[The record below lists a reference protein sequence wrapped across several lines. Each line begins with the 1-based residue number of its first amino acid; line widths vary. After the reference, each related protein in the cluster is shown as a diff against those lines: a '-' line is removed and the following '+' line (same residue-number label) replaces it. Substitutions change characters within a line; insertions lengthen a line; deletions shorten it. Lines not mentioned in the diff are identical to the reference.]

1 MSIHVTEHP
10 LIQNK
15 LTVLRNQKTSNSD
28 FRSVMKEVTF
38 YLGYEATRNLPTK
51 KETITTGMSESY
63 DGSKISASIAIIPIL
78 RAGLGMG
85 DAMLELLPNAAV
97 HHIGE

>member
-1 MSIHVTEHP
+1 MSVHITEHP
-10 LIQNK
+10 LIQHK

-38 YLGYEATRNLPTK
+38 YLGYEATRNLPIK
-51 KETITTGMSESY
+51 KETISTGMCEAF
-63 DGSKISASIAIIPIL
+63 DGAKIDASIAIIPIL

-85 DAMLELLPNAAV
+85 DAMLELIPNAAV